1 MGGMVPEVFGCRLR
15 DNLFK
20 AHRYDGNDFEN
31 ERIFVEDGLLL
42 DHEDEGF
49 HSLIVPGDV
58 VVYADWMKPVR
69 VFSERDF
76 KGFFEEAPAPGVGA
90 FTVEEREGSGS
101 SADGSLEGEPV
112 SYVCVEHEG
121 DSARLTWPDWPYD
134 LPEGF
139 VDTVSG
145 PVYCDALEAPEGLYR
160 RTSSG
165 ELRAVLCD
173 SDVFF
178 FKHPGAAAGED
189 EPFGGASQGV
199 VPRFRFLGGCGLMR
213 RGASAVCL
221 RRIDE
226 RAVEALD
233 RDGRVLVHD
242 VDGIFLVCEPAIGG
256 EGLLMWCGVVVEH
269 NATAPAGEGGAW
281 EREGV
286 LVLRRDHDGA

>member
-1 MGGMVPEVFGCRLR
+1 M
-15 DNLFK
+15 
-20 AHRYDGNDFEN
+20 
-31 ERIFVEDGLLL
+31 
-42 DHEDEGF
+42 
-49 HSLIVPGDV
+49 
-58 VVYADWMKPVR
+58 
-69 VFSERDF
+69 
-76 KGFFEEAPAPGVGA
+76 
-90 FTVEEREGSGS
+90 
-101 SADGSLEGEPV
+101 
-112 SYVCVEHEG
+112 SYVCVEHEE

-173 SDVFF
+173 PGVAF

-199 VPRFRFLGGCGLMR
+199 VPKFRFLGGCGLM
-213 RGASAVCL
+213 GSVTSEVCL

-226 RAVEALD
+226 HAVEALD

-242 VDGIFLVCEPAIGG
+242 AGGFFLVCETTSGG
-256 EGLLMWCGVVVEH
+256 RGLLVWCGLVVEH
-269 NATAPAGEGGAW
+269 NATAPAGEGSY
-281 EREGV
+281 
-286 LVLRRDHDGA
+286 